1 MGSCRCAAR
10 AGDRRTVPLAQG
22 GLAWRSRALRRGTI
36 VANAIWL
43 ACIAN
48 HTVIPAKAGTYAA
61 WVPAFAGMTILC
73 GVRHIMPLRPSW
85 RLDGELATG
94 LPIGVCGGT
103 RFSVRRA
110 TKQAGNANARKC
122 PQINANGTG
131 GAAPTLPAGI
141 GRAGRLASAGC
152 CPTHLPAFA
161 VHPRHRFLAVSRQP
175 TAPPGGRAGARPT
188 VHDAASRR
196 RDGAAAVAAGARG
209 AICLHCR

>member
-22 GLAWRSRALRRGTI
+22 GLAWRLRALRRGTI

-103 RFSVRRA
+103 GSPCGGRQSKRETQMHANVRKSTRM
-110 TKQAGNANARKC
+110 GR
-122 PQINANGTG
+122 
-131 GAAPTLPAGI
+131 GAPHRHCSPGS
-141 GRAGRLASAGC
+141 AGRGASPVQA
-152 CPTHLPAFA
+152 A
-161 VHPRHRFLAVSRQP
+161 
-175 TAPPGGRAGARPT
+175 ARPT
-188 VHDAASRR
+188 CRHLRCIRVTASWRYRGSQRRRREGGPERVPRCMMLRRAR